1 MWQYDSWRHLLK
13 DLLIV
18 LLVSG
23 TVGIALKFVAFQMLL
38 NIYGTPAYAV
48 FPYFPNLLDSAFL
61 IITALTLAFFVYK
74 RRNKCG

>member
-1 MWQYDSWRHLLK
+1 MWQYVSWRHLLK

-23 TVGIALKFVAFQMLL
+23 TVGIALKFVAFQILL
-38 NIYGTPAYAV
+38 NTYGKPAYAT

-61 IITALTLAFFVYK
+61 IVAALALAFYALK
-74 RRNKCG
+74 RRF